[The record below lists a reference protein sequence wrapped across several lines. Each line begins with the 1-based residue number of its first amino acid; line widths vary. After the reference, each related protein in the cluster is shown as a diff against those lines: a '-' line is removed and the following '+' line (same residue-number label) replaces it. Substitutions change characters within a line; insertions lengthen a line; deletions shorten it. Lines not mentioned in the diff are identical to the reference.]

1 MEEYFVDFEL
11 EGFITMDDYDL
22 WGYTNYESTE
32 LIISDIMTDEE
43 ICLIN
48 KSKESPVLE
57 SIPTTE
63 AGEIKIVFVEES
75 MIKKMTFDDGSK
87 AAESSKRKKYQCE
100 RCGITYV
107 RWDFYQKHISDK

>member
-1 MEEYFVDFEL
+1 
-11 EGFITMDDYDL
+11 MDESDL
-22 WGYTNYESTE
+22 WGYMNYESTE

-63 AGEIKIVFVEES
+63 AGEAEINFIKELMV
-75 MIKKMTFDDGSK
+75 KKVAIDDASK
-87 AAESSKRKKYQCE
+87 SAESSKRKKY
-100 RCGITYV
+100 
-107 RWDFYQKHISDK
+107 